1 MYYLRSQQDDHPL
14 VLATARQLHHQASVR
29 HNTQYAMSGS
39 MSRVFSHSSFFC
51 MSSEIEPTAV
61 VFRRLLD
68 DDVRAM
74 SVIEVQTLDD
84 LRSSAMG
91 GVSQC
96 STCGRAG
103 AECGGH
109 FGHIELPIEVQ
120 HPLFAGTKCS
130 VVPVPPTRIRFPNRE
145 HDAPLTSLLR
155 RIIAAVQRYKRAL
168 DRNTK
173 DTLQSATSAIQLAVN
188 AYYLNS
194 GADGSAGLCERL
206 RGKHGL
212 LRQQL
217 MGWRVNSCARAVI
230 VPDPLL
236 APWEV
241 GVPGRVADKLQLRS
255 GDRVVMNRQPSLH
268 RGSMMGHVVR
278 VRPHDYCFSLSPTVT
293 PPYNADFDGDEMN
306 MHITSH
312 ESRADAIYTIGVEHT
327 LLSAANGSASVRLV
341 QDACLARYLK
351 TGDSIVQQ
359 RAATVHACERYGQV
373 RAAQLLQQHQLDA
386 HQFMSR
392 RGFSIGLDDFLC
404 RVPHEG
410 RSVYTLGTV
419 AQTVEGKLP
428 ATNRI
433 LQVVKSGSKGSSVN
447 LAQLFSCVGMQ
458 TVQGKPA
465 CPPPFCKDADAFVSH
480 SFTEG
485 LTESEFWMHACA
497 AREGM
502 VQTAIKTADSG
513 YLMRRM
519 VKCFENISVSY
530 DDTVR
535 TTSGQVVQFRYGG
548 DGVDTTTAKYSKPR
562 PVEPGT
568 PVGILCAQ
576 SIGEKLTQ
584 LTLDTFHK
592 AGIAFQHGLLR
603 VKTIIDA
610 SKNNAVLMRGLPRP
624 HASLRYCLDDVV
636 DTWTRIQAPSQRALA
651 EAYLRKYDGARL
663 RWRTKPH
670 HHVAWQVAARVR
682 EQYKC
687 ECVSDETYV
696 YANCKPQGSEP
707 YGSKWAGA
715 QLVDGAVPV
724 QQVVSPFDHVSYYS
738 EPPIAA
744 AHLGIE
750 AARAVL
756 IQELAPSMA
765 GVDRRHLEL
774 LADAMTYTGT
784 LLGATRTGMRLA
796 DSSAVLGHACFET
809 ATGVLTDAAQN
820 CTKDPLSSASSRLA
834 TGLLPKLGAHM
845 VDIISPVQENIA
857 SSSLLDMP
865 VAKRARFGEYM

>member
-1 MYYLRSQQDDHPL
+1 MHCRL
-14 VLATARQLHHQASVR
+14 
-29 HNTQYAMSGS
+29 
-39 MSRVFSHSSFFC
+39 
-51 MSSEIEPTAV
+51 EPTAV
-61 VFRRLLD
+61 AFRQLLD

-74 SVIEVQTLDD
+74 SVLEVQTLDD

-91 GVSQC
+91 GISQC

-109 FGHIELPIEVQ
+109 FGHIELPVEVQ
-120 HPLFAGTKCS
+120 HPLFTGTTCR
-130 VVPVPPTRIRFPNRE
+130 VIPVPPTRIRLPNRE

-155 RIIAAVQRYKRAL
+155 RVLTAVQRYKRAL
-168 DRNTK
+168 GRGTK
-173 DTLQSATSAIQLAVN
+173 GALHSATSAIQLAVN
-188 AYYLNS
+188 AYFTNT
-194 GADGSAGLCERL
+194 ATDGSAGLCERL

-217 MGWRVNSCARAVI
+217 MGWRVNSCARGVI

-241 GVPGRVADKLQLRS
+241 GVPGSVADKLQLRS

-268 RGSMMGHVVR
+268 SGSMMGHVVR

-306 MHITSH
+306 MHITSQ
-312 ESRADAIYTIGVEHT
+312 ESQADAIYTIGVENT
-327 LLSAANGSASVRLV
+327 LLSAANGSASIRLV
-341 QDACLARYLK
+341 QDACLAHYLQ
-351 TGDSIVQQ
+351 TGDSMAQQ
-359 RAATVHACERYGQV
+359 RIATVQVCERHGQV
-373 RAAQLLQQHQLDA
+373 RAAQLLQQQQTEA
-386 HQFMSR
+386 YQFMSR

-404 RVPHEG
+404 PVPYKG
-410 RSVYTLGTV
+410 RTAYTLGTV
-419 AQTVEGKLP
+419 AQTVEAKLP

-433 LQVVKSGSKGSSVN
+433 LQIVKSGSKGSSIN

-465 CPPPFCKDADAFVSH
+465 FPPPFCSDADAFVGH

-485 LTESEFWMHACA
+485 LTECEFWMHACA
-497 AREGM
+497 GREGM

-519 VKCFENISVSY
+519 VKCFENISVCY

-535 TTSGQVVQFRYGG
+535 TASGCVVQFKYGG
-548 DGVDTTTAKYSKPR
+548 DGHDTTTAKYSKPH

-603 VKTIIDA
+603 VKAIIDA
-610 SKNNAVLMRGLPRP
+610 SKNSTVVMRGLVRP
-624 HASLRYCLDDVV
+624 HVSLRYRIDDVV
-636 DTWTRIQAPSQRALA
+636 DTWTLIQSPSQRALA
-651 EAYLRKYDGARL
+651 EACLRQYDGTRL
-663 RWRTKPH
+663 RWRAKPRNH
-670 HHVAWQVAARVR
+670 AAWQIAARVR
-682 EQYKC
+682 QQCKC

-696 YANCKPQGSEP
+696 YANCRPQGDEE
-707 YGSKWAGA
+707 YGPTWAGA

-724 QQVVSPFDHVSYYS
+724 QHVVSPFDRVSYYS

-744 AHLGIE
+744 VHLGIE

-756 IQELAPSMA
+756 IQELAPSMV
-765 GVDRRHLEL
+765 GVDHRHLDL

-809 ATGVLTDAAQN
+809 ATGVLTIAAQKS
-820 CTKDPLSSASSRLA
+820 TKDPLSSASSRLA
-834 TGLLPKLGAHM
+834 TGLLPKLGAHAF
-845 VDIISPVQENIA
+845 DIISPVQENIT
-857 SSSLLDMP
+857 SSSLLDVP